1 MYRYQL
7 DVFFFRPFFLT
18 IILRLK
24 KYLKTDFYHVSSIF
38 LNFNLHQTNKRQ
50 IYLLFENQVILLTN
64 KNGYLCFQN
73 HKQEHFFWEEL
84 WSPF

>member
-1 MYRYQL
+1 MYRYQG

-38 LNFNLHQTNKRQ
+38 LNFNFAF
-50 IYLLFENQVILLTN
+50 LLNNE
-64 KNGYLCFQN
+64 NGYLCFQN
-73 HKQEHFFWEEL
+73 YKQEHFF
-84 WSPF
+84 